1 MAGTR
6 GPRLGAAVYRAL
18 DGVSDYAC
26 TITKVDGW
34 EVSIRCYLPDTVG
47 AQLYHQ
53 IRFDPDGG
61 PQSAKPGTVYI
72 W

>member
-26 TITKVDGW
+26 LITLVDGW
-34 EVSIRCYLPDTVG
+34 ECNLAVFSEVG
-47 AQLYHQ
+47 AISYYRK
-53 IRFDPDGG
+53 IKFDPDAG
-61 PQSAKPGTVYI
+61 PTSAKPGTVYV